1 MNCVACNGPL
11 EPLGFRGIHIHLRCR
26 HCGLDHL
33 TSSENMKD
41 ADIEIMM
48 ESIALDIRDDSA

>member
-11 EPLGFRGIHIHLRCR
+11 EALGFQGIRIHLRCR
-26 HCGLDHL
+26 QCGLNHL
-33 TSSENMKD
+33 TSSKNMKD

-48 ESIALDIRDDSA
+48 ESIALDISDDSA